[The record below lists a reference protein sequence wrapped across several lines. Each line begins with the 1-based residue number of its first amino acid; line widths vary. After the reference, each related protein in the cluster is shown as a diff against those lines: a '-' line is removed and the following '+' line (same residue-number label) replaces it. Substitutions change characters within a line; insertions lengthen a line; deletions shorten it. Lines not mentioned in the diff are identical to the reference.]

1 MGSVAKY
8 YKSSV
13 RALILGLMVLFS
25 ALSGAASAGSASDP
39 APAFHN
45 AVSDAYGHYR
55 EAFFYLRR
63 GNAMTAAFELEAL
76 VDKWHAL
83 TKVHASNPPP
93 PYATDAQWGTVLKQ
107 VGSIAE
113 KALEAAVSGESKA
126 AYDELQPVR
135 GMLRDLRERNGV
147 RLFRDDVEDA
157 NATFRELF
165 KFRRNPPDFDNPQSV
180 ASLRKNLAA
189 TISAYQACL
198 DQAPA
203 DVAKDEQFQR
213 LVTDSLEVLKRMNL
227 AIEAKSELR
236 VINILRRVVSSNNIL
251 WMRFG

>member
-1 MGSVAKY
+1 MGSVVVMVN
-8 YKSSV
+8 SMV
-13 RALILGLMVLFS
+13 RASLLGLAVLFG
-25 ALSGAASAGSASDP
+25 ALTGTATAGSVSDP

-76 VDKWHAL
+76 VEKWHVL
-83 TKVHASNPPP
+83 IKEHASNPPT
-93 PYATDAQWGTVLKQ
+93 PYAKDGQWAAVLKN

-147 RLFRDDVEDA
+147 RLFRDYVEDA

-165 KFRRNPPDFDNPQSV
+165 KFRRNPPDFENPQSV

-189 TISAYQACL
+189 TISAYQSCL

-203 DVAKDEQFQR
+203 DVAADEQFHR
-213 LVTDSLEVLKRMNL
+213 LVTDSLEVLKRMDL